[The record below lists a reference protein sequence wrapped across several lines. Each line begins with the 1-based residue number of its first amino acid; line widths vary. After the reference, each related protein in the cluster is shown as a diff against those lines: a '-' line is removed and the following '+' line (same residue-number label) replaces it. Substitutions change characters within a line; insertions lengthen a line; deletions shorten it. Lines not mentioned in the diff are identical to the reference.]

1 MEGFTEYYLQELTV
15 RFYWCIMVPTQ
26 RSVDNLDFLSDEF
39 MVVCKNHGD
48 KS

>member
-1 MEGFTEYYLQELTV
+1 MEGFTIHYLQKITV
-15 RFYWCIMVPTQ
+15 RLYWIITYLTQ